1 MKVLMVHNRYQQ
13 RGGEDRVVDDEI
25 ELLRRHGHQVET
37 LIEDNRGLDGV
48 PGWRQVSDLLWSRDA
63 AARVRRLCL
72 DFQPD
77 VMHCHNTHARLSPSV
92 IWAAREGAVPV
103 VQTLHNYRLLC
114 VNALLLRDGRPCQ
127 DCVGHLPWRGVLHAC
142 YRGSTSQ
149 SAALAAGITLHRALG
164 SHSRHVARFIALSEH
179 ARQTLIRGGLP
190 AQRTV
195 VKPNFVNDPLGD
207 LRALGGTADVTTLGG
222 AADATPRRGL
232 LYVGRLSAEKGID
245 WLMRASTQARRR
257 VSVMGSG
264 PMQAA
269 CRAHPWFDCLGERP
283 MDEVFAAMRRARA
296 LVVPSLSFEAMPRV
310 LVEAFACGLP
320 IIASRL
326 GTLAELVEHGRT
338 GWLVE
343 AGDVD
348 ALAQAMLGAETSAN
362 WAGMSGQARATYQS
376 KYTSDVAHDAL
387 LAIYRQAMAHANP
400 QASAM
405 ADDHAG
411 AQTDAQ
417 ADAQADV
424 KSGSP

>member
-1 MKVLMVHNRYQQ
+1 MKVLVVHNRYQQ

-25 ELLRRHGHQVET
+25 ELLRSRGHAVET
-37 LIEDNRGLDGV
+37 LIEDNRGLDAV
-48 PGWRQVSDLLWSRDA
+48 PAWTQAVDLLWSRA
-63 AARVRRLCL
+63 AATRVRRLCQ

-92 IWAAREGAVPV
+92 IRAARDCAVPV

-114 VNALLLRDGRPCQ
+114 VNAMLLRNGRPCQ

-142 YRGSTSQ
+142 YRGSTRQ

-179 ARQTLIRGGLP
+179 ARLTLIRGGLP
-190 AQRTV
+190 ALRTV
-195 VKPNFVNDPLGD
+195 VKPNFVNDPLSAA
-207 LRALGGTADVTTLGG
+207 RALGGSNKIGG
-222 AADATPRRGL
+222 AADATTFGGAADAASRHGL

-245 WLMRASTQARRR
+245 WLMQASALARRR
-257 VSVMGSG
+257 VSVMGDG

-283 MDEVFAAMRRARA
+283 IDEVFAAMRRARA

-326 GTLAELVEHGRT
+326 GALAELVEHGRT

-343 AGDVD
+343 TGNVD
-348 ALAQAMLGAETSAN
+348 ALAEAMLGAETAADWSN
-362 WAGMSGQARATYQS
+362 LSGQARATYHS
-376 KYTSDVAHDAL
+376 RYTSSVAHDAL
-387 LAIYRQAMAHANP
+387 LAIYRQAIAHANTK
-400 QASAM
+400 A
-405 ADDHAG
+405 
-411 AQTDAQ
+411 DAQ
-417 ADAQADV
+417 ADAQADA